1 MINFLFFIKN
11 YPTDAK
17 METPL
22 FDRMHKIIY
31 LKIIA
36 LMPIFDRK
44 RPFSTRI
51 PAVEDTPKTLK
62 NTYLGVSK
70 PIFLLFNR
78 SLLNCV

>member
-1 MINFLFFIKN
+1 M
-11 YPTDAK
+11 D
-17 METPL
+17 TPL

>member
-1 MINFLFFIKN
+1 MKICVHRSYSFNFGKPYLCSFDSSPL
-11 YPTDAK
+11 YK

-51 PAVEDTPKTLK
+51 LAVEDTPKTLK
-62 NTYLGVSK
+62 NTHTCPETG
-70 PIFLLFNR
+70 
-78 SLLNCV
+78 